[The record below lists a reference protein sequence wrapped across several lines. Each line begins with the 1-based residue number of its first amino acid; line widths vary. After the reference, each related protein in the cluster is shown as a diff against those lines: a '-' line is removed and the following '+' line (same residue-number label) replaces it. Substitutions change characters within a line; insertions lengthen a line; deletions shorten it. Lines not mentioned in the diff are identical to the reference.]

1 MDFCA
6 ISAILGDDFLRGYPI
21 VIMRHMR
28 IVFLCS
34 TLLPVF
40 LYSHSFGQDEDSLL
54 VRVVRPGVVH
64 RSIVDSHGPWRINVL
79 EIDLRQTDLSIESG
93 RASNCVYGRET
104 TSAMAARSG
113 DSVSAVVAALNGDFF
128 NLESGESVNNQ
139 VSRGEVIRAVVPA
152 GDPASHQTLV
162 RSQIGFRFDNSPV
175 LDRFVFDGKI
185 FWPHGGWYPLAAVNA
200 VRARTPSV
208 LFTEHYGLATKQDST
223 HQNIAEVP
231 LRRVGRRGDT
241 LVAVIRDQIARTGG
255 LALSSEEMVLSMREN
270 PGMIDSIAVGQGDTI
285 RIYVGFLPA
294 IPGLRSLVGGIPWL
308 VRDGRR
314 FVPSKETLEGA
325 GMQFATRRHPRTGV
339 GFSRDSTIAY
349 FLTVDG
355 RQATSDGMTL
365 EEFADLMMAQGVYQ
379 GLNLDGGGST
389 TMVVD
394 GVVVNS
400 PSDAS
405 GERPVANCLLLM
417 ERRTRK

>member
-1 MDFCA
+1 
-6 ISAILGDDFLRGYPI
+6 
-21 VIMRHMR
+21 
-28 IVFLCS
+28 
-34 TLLPVF
+34 
-40 LYSHSFGQDEDSLL
+40 
-54 VRVVRPGVVH
+54 
-64 RSIVDSHGPWRINVL
+64 
-79 EIDLRQTDLSIESG
+79 
-93 RASNCVYGRET
+93 
-104 TSAMAARSG
+104 
-113 DSVSAVVAALNGDFF
+113 
-128 NLESGESVNNQ
+128 
-139 VSRGEVIRAVVPA
+139 
-152 GDPASHQTLV
+152 
-162 RSQIGFRFDNSPV
+162 
-175 LDRFVFDGKI
+175 
-185 FWPHGGWYPLAAVNA
+185 
-200 VRARTPSV
+200 
-208 LFTEHYGLATKQDST
+208 
-223 HQNIAEVP
+223 
-231 LRRVGRRGDT
+231 
-241 LVAVIRDQIARTGG
+241 
-255 LALSSEEMVLSMREN
+255 MVLSMREN